1 MNPAISHKLM
11 PGNQIMQE
19 RAHMADSR
27 LAALRE
33 SVKSLGLQGFIV
45 PKNDAFQNESVPPHW
60 DRLAWLTG
68 FSGSAGCA
76 VILEDKAALIV
87 DSRYTLQAKA
97 QVDGSLYAVELF
109 PKIQVGSYLA
119 ANAPKG
125 AAIGYDP
132 TLPSLKGFKALEEEA
147 KKKGLEFRPVVPNP
161 IDELWRSRPPA
172 RHFPIVMHGEEYA
185 GESAPSKIARVQK
198 AIEEKKAAGLFVSAP
213 DSAAWLFNIRGRD
226 VAHTPVPLVR
236 AYVPLTGRPVIF
248 TSPGHVTSENQS
260 FIESLAGIQDLAALA
275 DALPGLVEKGSK
287 VIADPAQTTLDVAQA
302 LKKAGVTLIETADP
316 CALFKARKN
325 AVELKGARNAHIR
338 DGAAMCRFLA
348 WLDEKGACGETTE
361 IAASDRL
368 EACRRDAGLLE
379 DLSFDTISGAG
390 SNGAIVHYRATPETN
405 KTLEAGALYLIDSGG
420 QYRDGTTD
428 VTRTVAIGA
437 PSKEMRRHYTL
448 VLKGHIAIQTARFPS
463 GTRGADIDAFAR
475 RALWEAGLDYGHG
488 TGHGVGSFLSVH
500 EGPQSISRNGMAEL
514 EPGMILSNEPG
525 YYREG
530 HYGIRIENLIAVT
543 EAAPVEGGETPMLGF
558 ETLTLVPYDRR
569 LIAPEFLTHA
579 ERGWIDAYHARVRH
593 TLLPHLTGEIATWL
607 EAATLPLEQGSAVR

>member
-1 MNPAISHKLM
+1 M

-27 LAALRE
+27 LAALRA
-33 SVKSLGLQGFIV
+33 SIRSLGLQGFIV

-68 FSGSAGCA
+68 FTGSAGCA
-76 VILEDKAALIV
+76 VVLEDRAALIV

-97 QVDGSLYAVELF
+97 QVDASLYAVEFF
-109 PKIQVGSYLA
+109 PKTQVGSYLA
-119 ANAPKG
+119 ANAPEG

-132 TLPSLKGFKALEEEA
+132 TLPTLKGFKALEEEA
-147 KKKGLEFRPVVPNP
+147 KKAGLELWPIVPNP
-161 IDELWRSRPPA
+161 IDELWRSRPAA
-172 RHFPIVMHGEEYA
+172 RHFPIIMHGEDYA
-185 GESAPSKIARVQK
+185 GESAPSKIARLQK
-198 AIEEKKAAGLFVSAP
+198 AIEEKKAAGILVSAP
-213 DSAAWLFNIRGRD
+213 DAVAWLFNIRGRD

-248 TSPGHVTSENQS
+248 TSPSHVTPENQS
-260 FIESLAGIQDLAALA
+260 FIEPLANIQDLAALA

-287 VIADPAQTTLDVAQA
+287 VIADPAQTTLDVAGA
-302 LKKAGVTLIETADP
+302 LKKAGVTVIETADP

-325 AVELKGARNAHIR
+325 AVELQGARNAHIR

-348 WLDEKGACGETTE
+348 WLDAKAPSGTLTE

-368 EACRRDAGLLE
+368 EAFRRDTGLLE

-405 KTLEAGALYLIDSGG
+405 RMLEPGTLYLIDSGG

-428 VTRTVAIGA
+428 VTRTVAIGT
-437 PSKEMRRHYTL
+437 PTQEMRRHYTL
-448 VLKGHIAIQTARFPS
+448 VLKGHIAIATARFPS
-463 GTRGADIDAFAR
+463 GTRGVDIDAFAR

-514 EPGMILSNEPG
+514 EPGMIVSNEPG

-530 HYGIRIENLIAVT
+530 HYGIRLENLVAVS
-543 EAAPVEGGETPMLGF
+543 EAEPIEGGETPMLSF
-558 ETLTLVPYDRR
+558 ENLTLAPFDGR
-569 LIAPEFLTHA
+569 LIMPELLTEA
-579 ERGWIDAYHARVRH
+579 ERHWLDSYHTRIRQE
-593 TLLPHLTGEIATWL
+593 LSSHLEGEDLRWL
-607 EAATLPLEQGSAVR
+607 QAATAGL